1 MTYRKV
7 FLLFVCFLMVGC
19 NLPQNLTAP
28 QAWIDAP
35 LDGSTLPLAPYDIV
49 FHAFAQGNPA
59 AVELTINGQQ
69 VSLDPISFDQPLVTV
84 HYQWSPMQ
92 PGSYIITARAQDQKG
107 VWSSAHTHTVSIGS
121 ASPTSTTTLTLT
133 PTPSLTLTPTPT
145 STATFTLTATPTAA
159 ELVFMNAT
167 QPKKVH
173 RGSCLPNQLTFEVTT
188 KPTDGINGMLVFTRL
203 QDTNSSNNSGWDT
216 GMALNPQGNGVFRR
230 SINTSLLNGVGQF
243 KSAQLSYQ
251 FVAMAVD
258 NTILG
263 RSQVYSDVLITQCG
277 LRAIP
282 VPVASTPTP
291 TPTYEIVK

>member
-7 FLLFVCFLMVGC
+7 FLLFLSLLLVGC
-19 NLPQNLTAP
+19 NLPQDLTAP

-35 LDGSTLPLAPYDIV
+35 LDGSTLPLAPYNIV

-69 VSLDPISFDQPLVTV
+69 VSLDPVSFDQPLVTI

-92 PGSYIITARAQDQKG
+92 PGSYIITAHTQDRKG
-107 VWSSAHTHTVSIGS
+107 VWSSAHTHTVMIGS
-121 ASPTSTTTLTLT
+121 ASPTSTPALTLT

-145 STATFTLTATPTAA
+145 LTSTATFTVTATPTAA
-159 ELVFMNAT
+159 ELVFINTT
-167 QPKKVH
+167 QPNRVY

-188 KPTDGINGMLVFTRL
+188 NPTNEINGMVVFTRL
-203 QDTNSSNNSGWDT
+203 QDTNSSKNSGWDT
-216 GMALNPQGNGVFRR
+216 GTVLNPQGNGVFRR

-251 FVAMAVD
+251 FVATTVD

-263 RSQVYSDVLITQCG
+263 RSQVYSDVLVTQCG
-277 LRAIP
+277 LRGIS

-291 TPTYEIVK
+291 TP